1 MNLFTVP
8 FFASCMMFMTICFLV
23 FVIFRYLRYIF
34 SKKRI
39 LSKIRQSRNDENTS
53 ASGTTLSQAYRKQ
66 NIMARFLGRLGTF
79 ALQDSAPSYGITRMR
94 FLQAG
99 IQNTNAV
106 FIFWGV
112 KLILAFCLA
121 ALFLV
126 AKFRFHIILQP
137 MHTAGIALMLAL
149 TGIYLPDIWLKNRTN
164 RRRETLSNSFPDA
177 LDLMVVCVEAGV
189 GLDSTFNRVA
199 EEFGMSNREL
209 SQEFSLVTLELRA
222 GKSRQDAMNNLAR
235 RTGLD
240 EIKDFAGLMIQT
252 LKFGTSISHAL
263 RLYADT
269 FRTNRRQKAE
279 EMAAKI
285 PVKLT
290 IPTALFIFPSLLVVI
305 LGPAGIRIAQNFITS
320 GQ

>member
-1 MNLFTVP
+1 M
-8 FFASCMMFMTICFLV
+8 
-23 FVIFRYLRYIF
+23 
-34 SKKRI
+34 K
-39 LSKIRQSRNDENTS
+39 
-53 ASGTTLSQAYRKQ
+53 
-66 NIMARFLGRLGTF
+66 
-79 ALQDSAPSYGITRMR
+79 

-121 ALFLV
+121 ALFLL

-137 MHTAGIALMLAL
+137 MNTAGIALMLAL
-149 TGIYLPDIWLKNRTN
+149 TGIYLPDLWLKNRTN
-164 RRRETLSNSFPDA
+164 RRRETLSHSFPDA

-290 IPTALFIFPSLLVVI
+290 
-305 LGPAGIRIAQNFITS
+305 
-320 GQ
+320 